1 MKIGFPHKP
10 RPIGGTGSF
19 QERLTF
25 QLQNLGWQV
34 VYPEDGIVPD
44 IVLVVAGTRKL
55 RWLQRCRRQGI
66 RIVHR
71 LGGMNWL
78 YRTGCRTEGRHVL
91 PRLRNYLFST
101 IRARF
106 ADTVVYQSEF
116 ARDWWNREYGEWRGD
131 QVIIPNGVDLNVFQP
146 RGEESRRRLVS
157 VEGIVEYSPVNTGII
172 DVLAREV
179 EFGGLADIFE
189 VYGKVN
195 DTLLRRYAGYRKV
208 RIMGPV
214 PRDQIHK
221 VYPGSVFVSLDVNAA
236 CPNSVI
242 EALGSGCPVVAF
254 ATGALPELVSPECG
268 ILVPYGAD
276 VWRMETPAYGAL
288 VDAVGQAFERRSELG
303 SAARRGAEAKFNFTD
318 VLQAYLQ
325 VLSGKP

>member
-25 QLQNLGWQV
+25 QLQSLGWQV
-34 VYPEDGIVPD
+34 VYPEDRIAPD

-55 RWLQRCRRQGI
+55 RWLRRCQRQGI

-78 YRTGCRTEGRHVL
+78 YRTGCRTEGPHVL
-91 PRLRNYLFST
+91 PMLRNYLFST

-116 ARDWWNREYGEWRGD
+116 ARDWWNRDYGVWRGH
-131 QVIIPNGVDLNVFQP
+131 QVVIRNGVDLNAFKPGRQ
-146 RGEESRRRLVS
+146 ESRKRLVS

-179 EFGGLADIFE
+179 EFGSLADIFE
-189 VYGKVN
+189 VYGKVS
-195 DTLLRRYAGYRKV
+195 DTLRRRYAGYRKV

-214 PRDQIHK
+214 PRDQIHT

-242 EALGSGCPVVAF
+242 EALASGCSVVAF

-276 VWRMETPAYGAL
+276 VWRLETPAYGAL
-288 VDAVGQAFERRSELG
+288 VDAVGQAFERRSEL
-303 SAARRGAEAKFNFTD
+303 SPAARRAAEAKFSFTD

>member
-34 VYPEDGIVPD
+34 VYPEDRIAPD

-55 RWLQRCRRQGI
+55 RWLRHCRQQGI

-91 PRLRNYLFST
+91 PMLRNYLFST
-101 IRARF
+101 IRARY

-116 ARDWWNREYGEWRGD
+116 ARNWWNRACGVWRGH
-131 QVIIPNGVDLNVFQP
+131 QVIIGNGVDLQAFKPGRQ
-146 RGEESRRRLVS
+146 ESRKRLIS

-179 EFGGLADIFE
+179 EFGSLADIFE
-189 VYGKVN
+189 VYGKVS
-195 DTLLRRYAGYRKV
+195 DKLRRRYAGYRKV

-214 PRDQIHK
+214 PRDQIHT

-242 EALGSGCPVVAF
+242 EALASGCPVVAF

-276 VWRMETPAYGAL
+276 VWRLETPAYGTL
-288 VDAVGQAFERRSELG
+288 VDAVRQAFERRAELAP
-303 SAARRGAEAKFNFTD
+303 AARRAAEAKFSLTD
-318 VLQAYLQ
+318 VLHAYLQ
-325 VLSGKP
+325 VLSGKA